1 LALKQLS
8 GDKNLLTN
16 MTYTPKVKKLSKI
29 QSPLDKTGFEKKICT
44 IATYSY
50 ICAVFSMF

>member
-1 LALKQLS
+1 MALKQLS